1 MPQRLLYTLC
11 GPCARCRSDM
21 RQEAARLTA
30 LPCMWYVHHPLL
42 YSLGSAWSDTA
53 PPNDG
58 TAKDK
63 VHLLLRLKDRI
74 CMRL

>member
-1 MPQRLLYTLC
+1 
-11 GPCARCRSDM
+11 M
-21 RQEAARLTA
+21 RQEEAPLDSPP
-30 LPCMWYVHHPLL
+30 LHVVLSPPILL